1 MKKLLAA
8 VTSGILA
15 GAVLFG
21 SGPDVPAQAQ
31 QEGAPPQGLEARVA
45 TLEGELALEKRRH
58 EETRVLLE
66 QTLAYLEK
74 QSQAAQVLLG
84 ALDESEREGFA
95 VGENW
100 RSRQILLTGLRAYG
114 GEVKGVPKLPAPE
127 RPATPARQKA
137 PARQ

>member
-21 SGPDVPAQAQ
+21 SGPDLPAQAQ
-31 QEGAPPQGLEARVA
+31 QGGAPPQELAARVA
-45 TLEGELALEKRRH
+45 TLEGELALERRRH
-58 EETRVLLE
+58 EETRATLE
-66 QTLAYLEK
+66 ATLVYLEK
-74 QSQAAQVLLG
+74 QAQAAQALLG
-84 ALDESEREGFA
+84 VLDESEREGFA

-100 RSRQILLTGLRAYG
+100 RSRQILLTGLRAYW

-127 RPATPARQKA
+127 RPAAPARPKA